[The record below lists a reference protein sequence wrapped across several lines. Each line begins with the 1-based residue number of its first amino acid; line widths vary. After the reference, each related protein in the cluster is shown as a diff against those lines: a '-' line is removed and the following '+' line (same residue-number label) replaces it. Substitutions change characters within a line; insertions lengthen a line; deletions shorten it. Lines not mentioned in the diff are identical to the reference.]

1 MMSRRYDIIAKSI
14 IALAVLTFSAIAYH
28 SIEEI
33 HYLKSFLPQTY
44 TVEQA
49 FYACGIELIKIIIIA
64 IPVFLVIVIC
74 IILIRQQG
82 QINKDNK

>member
-1 MMSRRYDIIAKSI
+1 M
-14 IALAVLTFSAIAYH
+14 AVLIFSAISYH

-33 HYLKSFLPQTY
+33 HYLKTFLPQTY

-64 IPVFLVIVIC
+64 MPVLLVIVLCVIS
-74 IILIRQQG
+74 INRRG
-82 QINKDNK
+82 QIKEDKNKEV